1 MTNHIPAVSGAAE
14 LIVYHMP
21 CFFLQSECVSLVAR
35 RKAAMPRAGYAWSP
49 SWALVLLLDGRRL
62 IAATARQRGAGGFF
76 ETTEARQGGF
86 IG

>member
-1 MTNHIPAVSGAAE
+1 
-14 LIVYHMP
+14 
-21 CFFLQSECVSLVAR
+21 
-35 RKAAMPRAGYAWSP
+35 MPRAGYAWSP